1 MAYPFAKQCQASS
14 HTMWYSINM
23 TSKERQDLEFLI
35 EQKIEEYLG
44 DPDAGLKL
52 RPEFLARLRRNMRK
66 KQRLIPHD
74 QVLKKY
80 GLR

>member
-1 MAYPFAKQCQASS
+1 
-14 HTMWYSINM
+14 MWYSVDM
-23 TSKERQDLEFLI
+23 TLKERQDLEFLI

-52 RPEFLARLRRNMRK
+52 RPEFVAELRRRMKK
-66 KQRLIPHD
+66 KQKFTPMS
-74 QVLKKY
+74 VVAKKY